1 MRCGMSNNAMGV
13 GKGAVAA
20 PTAPV
25 PISPDDLISQLR
37 VLRDQI
43 PNYQHLPVLDAKSI
57 RRVAHVDVDF
67 MQASFN
73 AIGAS
78 NPVEAAVQESAD
90 ELRQELD
97 VAGRWTQVADELRS
111 MLQGVEGANLDR
123 RHRLGLVALLAY
135 SISRALVRKKENS
148 ALLPH
153 VAEMKRL
160 NKFGRKRKTAATPAP
175 QPSPTPSPTPESPAP
190 APTTPHA

>member
-1 MRCGMSNNAMGV
+1 MSNNTVSV

-20 PTAPV
+20 PTDPV
-25 PISPDDLISQLR
+25 PISPDVLISQLR

-43 PNYQHLPVLDAKSI
+43 PGYQHLPVLDAKSI

-78 NPVEAAVQESAD
+78 DPMQAALQRSAD
-90 ELRQELD
+90 DLRQELD
-97 VAGRWTQVADELRS
+97 VAGRWTQVADELRT

-123 RHRLGLVALLAY
+123 RHRLGLVALQAY
-135 SISRALVRKKENS
+135 SISRQLARQKDNS
-148 ALLPH
+148 GLLPH

-160 NKFGRKRKTAATPAP
+160 NKFGRKRKTSATPAP
-175 QPSPTPSPTPESPAP
+175 QPSPAP
-190 APTTPHA
+190 VPTTPHA